1 MGAVQVEKHDS
12 RESVWFVHD
21 GKVYDGTKFLKEH
34 PGGAESILM
43 VGGQDATEEFNA
55 IHSSKAKSM
64 LADYMIGQVGN
75 AAEAQD
81 DVAPERAPIDKQ
93 VSQYSLTFAM
103 SKVIKNSIILQI
115 SIQIDL
121 YDNGREYS
129 EKPKGVPRHFYRTR
143 SPSVSLGALLLMGF
157 QPCCDMT

>member
-1 MGAVQVEKHDS
+1 MEKHDS

-21 GKVYDGTKFLKEH
+21 GKVYDGTKFLKDH

-93 VSQYSLTFAM
+93 VSQHSPTFCRLNTGQASLYRC
-103 SKVIKNSIILQI
+103 VHRLQ
-115 SIQIDL
+115 
-121 YDNGREYS
+121 
-129 EKPKGVPRHFYRTR
+129 
-143 SPSVSLGALLLMGF
+143 SL
-157 QPCCDMT
+157 Q

>member
-1 MGAVQVEKHDS
+1 MEKHDS

-93 VSQYSLTFAM
+93 VSLRSVLSPQ
-103 SKVIKNSIILQI
+103 LQWCLI
-115 SIQIDL
+115 CHPVQAFWQ
-121 YDNGREYS
+121 RE
-129 EKPKGVPRHFYRTR
+129 EIG
-143 SPSVSLGALLLMGF
+143 
-157 QPCCDMT
+157 

>member
-1 MGAVQVEKHDS
+1 MLALASISCSGVCNSSRTSSSTSFPWCVHQARVGAVQVEKHDS

-93 VSQYSLTFAM
+93 VSRHSLTFAG
-103 SKVIKNSIILQI
+103 SKMV
-115 SIQIDL
+115 
-121 YDNGREYS
+121 
-129 EKPKGVPRHFYRTR
+129 KPHCT
-143 SPSVSLGALLLMGF
+143 
-157 QPCCDMT
+157 DM

>member
-1 MGAVQVEKHDS
+1 MEKHDS

-21 GKVYDGTKFLKEH
+21 GKVYDGTKFLKGH

-64 LADYMIGQVGN
+64 LADYMIGQIGN
-75 AAEAQD
+75 QAEAQD

-93 VSQYSLTFAM
+93 VRVVSPTLLCM
-103 SKVIKNSIILQI
+103 INQI
-115 SIQIDL
+115 SMHKTDKQIGL
-121 YDNGREYS
+121 N
-129 EKPKGVPRHFYRTR
+129 
-143 SPSVSLGALLLMGF
+143 PS
-157 QPCCDMT
+157 

>member
-1 MGAVQVEKHDS
+1 MCAVQVEKHDS

-93 VSQYSLTFAM
+93 VSPCSHFKACT
-103 SKVIKNSIILQI
+103 IITAVVL
-115 SIQIDL
+115 D
-121 YDNGREYS
+121 
-129 EKPKGVPRHFYRTR
+129 
-143 SPSVSLGALLLMGF
+143 
-157 QPCCDMT
+157 